1 MRMRKRSSSCN
12 VRAEEIAGHVSA
24 STRGDTDAGRQSAAN
39 LVRQIEEFVCWL
51 RSPACSMWRIKS
63 TSQSE
68 RRAEN
73 LCLEQMETAM
83 KP

>member
-1 MRMRKRSSSCN
+1 LS
-12 VRAEEIAGHVSA
+12 AG
-24 STRGDTDAGRQSAAN
+24 
-39 LVRQIEEFVCWL
+39 L

-68 RRAEN
+68 RGTEN